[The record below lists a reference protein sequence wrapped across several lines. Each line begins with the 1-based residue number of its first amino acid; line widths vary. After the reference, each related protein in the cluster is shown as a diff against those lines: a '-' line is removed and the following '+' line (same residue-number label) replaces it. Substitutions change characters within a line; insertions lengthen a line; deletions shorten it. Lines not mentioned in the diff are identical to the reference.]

1 METKNQTIIE
11 RVAREM
17 QLQNYSQRSIDTY
30 TAGLHKLQLFSGKS
44 PEYVDIGE
52 FKEFLYHRMSVE
64 KVSTSTLNQAISA
77 YKMLRESVLGLKW
90 EPLKIKRPRRDKKLP
105 VVLSMEEVSKM
116 ISLTKNI
123 KHKALIALTYSSGM
137 RRNEIRELLPLAID
151 SQRMQI
157 HVKQG
162 KGKKDRYTILS
173 QKALDLLRTYYKKYR
188 PAKYLFEPDG
198 RKGVKYG
205 ESTLNRIVKN
215 AAKRAGI
222 KKNVTI
228 HTLRHC
234 FATHLLEQGVNI
246 MIIKELMGHT
256 SVKTTSI
263 YLHLANINP
272 MNIDSPLENMV
283 I

>member
-1 METKNQTIIE
+1 METEKQTIIE
-11 RVAREM
+11 RVVREM
-17 QLQNYSQRSIDTY
+17 QLQNYSQRSINSY
-30 TAGLHKLQLFSGKS
+30 AASLHKLELFYDKS
-44 PEYVDIGE
+44 PEYVDIRE
-52 FKEFLYHRMSVE
+52 FKEFLYHRIKIE
-64 KVSTSTLNQAISA
+64 KLSTSTLNQAISA
-77 YKMLRESVLGLKW
+77 YKILRQSVLGLKW
-90 EPLKIKRPRRDKKLP
+90 EPLRIKRPRREKKLP
-105 VVLSMEEVSKM
+105 IVLSMEEVAKM
-116 ISLTKNI
+116 ISLTKNL
-123 KHKALIALTYSSGM
+123 KHKALIALIYSSGM
-137 RRNEIRELLPLAID
+137 RRNEIRELRPFAID

-173 QKALDLLRTYYKKYR
+173 QKVLDLLRIYYKKER
-188 PAKYLFEPDG
+188 PAKYLFEPDCK
-198 RKGVKYG
+198 KGIKYG
-205 ESTLNRIVKN
+205 ESTLNKIVKI
-215 AAKRAGI
+215 AAKKAGI

-256 SVKTTSI
+256 SVKTTSV

-272 MNIDSPLENMV
+272 VNIVSPLESME